1 MKKLLLMLA
10 VASGPVASA
19 HAEAIVALTATG
31 QLISFDSAT
40 PGTLTSTVAVSGL
53 IAGDTLVGIDVRPAN
68 KTLYGFAVSGGGA
81 APTVGKIYSIN
92 AATGAATLA
101 ATLAADP
108 ADMTA
113 PTPYQSVTGTFFGV
127 DFNPVADRLRVV
139 SDSGM
144 NLRINVGTGLTQ
156 LDGAIAYAAADANAG
171 TPAQIFASA
180 YTNSFAGAATT
191 TLYNLDGSIGTLVT
205 QAPPNDGILNTVAL
219 TSLAV
224 TSDAAFDIS
233 GATGT
238 GFVVLD
244 GITLG
249 TISLTTGDVTELGL
263 IGTIGAIADIAVL
276 PAVPEPSTLL
286 LAATTAALAILPQRR
301 RRTSPGLVA

>member
-1 MKKLLLMLA
+1 MKKLLLLLVIA
-10 VASGPVASA
+10 VTPIASA

-40 PGTLTSTVAVSGL
+40 PGTLSSTVAVSGL
-53 IAGDTLVGIDVRPAN
+53 TAGDTLVGIDVRPAN
-68 KTLYGFAVSGGGA
+68 KTLYGFAISGGAA
-81 APTVGKIYSIN
+81 APTVGKVYSIN

-113 PTPYQSVTGTFFGV
+113 PTPYQSITGTFFGV

-144 NLRINVGTGLTQ
+144 NLRINVATGLTQ
-156 LDGAIAYAAADANAG
+156 LDGSIAYAAADANAG
-171 TPAQIFASA
+171 TPAHVFASA
-180 YTNSFAGAATT
+180 YTNSIAGAAST

-205 QAPPNDGILNTVAL
+205 QAPPNDGTLNTIAM

-224 TSDAAFDIS
+224 SPDAAFDIS

-249 TISLTTGDVTELGL
+249 TISLTTGNVTELGL
-263 IGTIGAIADIAVL
+263 IGTQGAITDIAVL
-276 PAVPEPSTLL
+276 PVVPEPSTLL
-286 LAATTAALAILPQRR
+286 LSAAAAILLPTLTRR
-301 RRTSPGLVA
+301 RGPGLVA

>member
-81 APTVGKIYSIN
+81 APTVGKVYSIN

-144 NLRINVGTGLTQ
+144 NLRINVATGLTQ

-180 YTNSFAGAATT
+180 YTNSVAGAATT

-301 RRTSPGLVA
+301 RRTAPGLVA